1 MHEDVNS
8 QLIQQAA
15 DLTKEIRSVEANLVG
30 LKESYLKV
38 QGALEL
44 LSHLNTLSG
53 ETDPTASDKESNV
66 EGTEPQ

>member
-8 QLIQQAA
+8 QLIQQAT

>member
-8 QLIQQAA
+8 QLVQQAT
-15 DLTKEIRSVEANLVG
+15 DLTKEIRSVEANLVS

-53 ETDPTASDKESNV
+53 GADLTASDKESNV
-66 EGTEPQ
+66 EGTESQ